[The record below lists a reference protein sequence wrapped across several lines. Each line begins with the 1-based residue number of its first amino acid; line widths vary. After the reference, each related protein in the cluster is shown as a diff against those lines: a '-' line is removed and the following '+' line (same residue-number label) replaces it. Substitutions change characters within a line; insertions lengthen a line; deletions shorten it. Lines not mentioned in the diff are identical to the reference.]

1 MEKQLIQTT
10 QIKTKSN
17 NLIPAQRKFSEFEEF
32 CLWYA
37 MPYEMKKEAG
47 ILKQKEFA
55 EAFKVDP
62 ATLST
67 WKSRAEF
74 IARVNYL
81 RNQWA
86 HEKSMDVIEG
96 IYRAAV
102 KGNPHSQ
109 KLWAQMFMG
118 FTEKTEVKEVKAV
131 EISTND
137 IRHLIEQLPDNLKE
151 KHYGN
156 LRELLDDASAIA
168 NARDVENSAWTTR
181 PQAVVLDEADHNAQ
195 DIPSRATDGVAKG
208 DKKCVCKNLERE
220 VSAYNY

>member
-1 MEKQLIQTT
+1 MQKQIIQTT
-10 QIKTKSN
+10 QIRSKNS
-17 NLIPAQRKFSEFEEF
+17 NLIPNARKASEFEEF

-37 MPYEMKKEAG
+37 MPYAAKKEMRME
-47 ILKQKEFA
+47 KQKEFA
-55 EAFKVDP
+55 EAFNVDP
-62 ATLST
+62 ATLSI

-86 HEKSMDVIEG
+86 HEKSMDVIDG

-118 FTEKTEVKEVKAV
+118 FTEKTEVKETKAV

-156 LRELLDDASAIA
+156 LRELLDDASAVA
-168 NARDVENSAWTTR
+168 NARDVENRSWTTR
-181 PQAVVLDEADHNAQ
+181 PQAIVSNEADNNAQ
-195 DIPSRATDGVAKG
+195 NIPSRATYGVAES
-208 DKKCVCKNLERE
+208 DQKCVCKNMERQ